1 MFQAN
6 HRLLKEWGRCTS
18 TGEPRALKIAP
29 LAISQNGAC
38 ANEKCSRVVVK
49 KGILFLEKWSS
60 QMDHKIILRVKA
72 YISMDAKS
80 NLSFDD

>member
-1 MFQAN
+1 MA
-6 HRLLKEWGRCTS
+6 
-18 TGEPRALKIAP
+18 RAQTK
-29 LAISQNGAC
+29 N
-38 ANEKCSRVVVK
+38 VVK